1 MGTSYIGVYGM
12 GVMGQSIALNIAN
25 HGYKTVVYNR
35 SEAKTK
41 SFLESIDNKNISG
54 AYSLE
59 EFLNSLESPRRILL
73 MLTAGPVVDKAIDEI
88 IPYLDKD
95 DIIIDGGN
103 TYFKDTIRREACLK
117 EKGIGFIGA
126 GVSGGEKGAL
136 EGPSIMPSG
145 ERKTY
150 EAVEKLLMDI
160 SAKTPD
166 GFPCCTYIGPDGSGH
181 FVKTVHNGIEYA
193 DIQIICDIYQL
204 MRDVGGMDAEEMQ
217 QVFEKWNEGR
227 LNSYLIDITSKILKR
242 KDEETGKSILDIVL
256 DTAGQKGTGKWTS
269 MEALDL
275 GVPVP
280 SIVESVFARYLSA
293 MKEDRVKASKVFQ
306 QAERKP
312 VLDKARF
319 IEDLENALYA
329 AKICVY
335 AQGYQLLQEASNHY
349 HWDLDLGEIS
359 LIWREGCIIRAAFL
373 NDIKKI
379 YSQEKNISNLMLSEL
394 FSKALKESYE
404 GFRKTC
410 IMAIEN
416 GIPVP
421 GLMSTLSYFD
431 AYRTENSSANLLQ
444 AQRDFFGA
452 HTYERVDKEG
462 FFHTVWE

>member
-1 MGTSYIGVYGM
+1 
-12 GVMGQSIALNIAN
+12 
-25 HGYKTVVYNR
+25 
-35 SEAKTK
+35 
-41 SFLESIDNKNISG
+41 
-54 AYSLE
+54 
-59 EFLNSLESPRRILL
+59 
-73 MLTAGPVVDKAIDEI
+73 
-88 IPYLDKD
+88 
-95 DIIIDGGN
+95 
-103 TYFKDTIRREACLK
+103 
-117 EKGIGFIGA
+117 
-126 GVSGGEKGAL
+126 
-136 EGPSIMPSG
+136 
-145 ERKTY
+145 
-150 EAVEKLLMDI
+150 
-160 SAKTPD
+160 
-166 GFPCCTYIGPDGSGH
+166 
-181 FVKTVHNGIEYA
+181 
-193 DIQIICDIYQL
+193 
-204 MRDVGGMDAEEMQ
+204 
-217 QVFEKWNEGR
+217 
-227 LNSYLIDITSKILKR
+227 
-242 KDEETGKSILDIVL
+242 
-256 DTAGQKGTGKWTS
+256 